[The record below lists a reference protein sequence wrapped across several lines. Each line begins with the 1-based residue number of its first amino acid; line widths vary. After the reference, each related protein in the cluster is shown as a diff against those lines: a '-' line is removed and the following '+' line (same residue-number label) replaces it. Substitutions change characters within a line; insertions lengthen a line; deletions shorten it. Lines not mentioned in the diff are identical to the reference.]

1 MEENNRKI
9 NNDDN
14 RIIEEDDYYEF
25 NNLLPITL
33 SNIDNVYKDS
43 LDHALN
49 DKSIKNIAITG
60 IYGSGKSTVWESY
73 KNISNLNN
81 VITVTLGDYEIFN
94 KFEGSKRTGENKKN
108 KDSSDEENSIER
120 QLINQISA
128 QVKQDK
134 IPKSKYK
141 YKENKSKMVIFS
153 EAFGYS
159 MFVISII
166 AFSIRDKLVNVFKES
181 IKETTIYLIG
191 FIIFT
196 LSIIFIVYKIIQS
209 NKTITTKIKISDTE
223 TSLQDYN
230 NTDETVMD
238 RDIREL
244 VYIIHSSDAEYI
256 VFEDLDR
263 YNNIEIYKKL
273 LDLNFLINSYELT
286 MDKNPVRF
294 IYLLRDGIFKS
305 KDRTKLF
312 DFILPIVPIVNS
324 QNSENELIK
333 LFRNKVYSPKE
344 KTIFDMSLYIDDM
357 RLLRNIVN
365 EYIVYYNII
374 SLNDL
379 ELDKDKLFSIIVY
392 KNIFPYEF
400 DLLQQDKGYIFKI
413 INDINIYRSILN
425 KELRKSLDE
434 IIDKIEFLES
444 NIDDS
449 KFKLMSNFIPSGISI
464 SDRKEF
470 QNSWPDVLERW
481 YSNPEDGKYISTS
494 SGSRYFHNYTDFV
507 NEYIVKQGFNE
518 NLEENFFLDKDKEL
532 RLLYKKKR
540 EISFKINKI
549 DQLKLSEIL
558 SLLSHEEREKIFN
571 DKESD
576 IHYSH
581 YFPLIKFML
590 MEGLIDGTY
599 KYYINYF
606 YKDALGINDTI
617 YIKNLI
623 QGEDQDI
630 HLKLETPNKVIDRL
644 SNQDLKRFNFLN
656 YYIFKEYLDK
666 NDKESIKTI
675 VESINYNDNIN
686 DLVELLHT
694 YLKNKECDYI
704 KKFIDIYIIT
714 DISVLKSILIISEQQ
729 YIELFYKIMKII
741 YGNYQLNNEANI
753 INPMLESHVEVLND
767 IPKSLQKQA
776 IKNSVE
782 HGIKFDLLYNHSLN
796 KTLVKDI
803 MENNI
808 YELNLKNVIFI
819 IDSIN
824 DGSTDKSK
832 LLDYIYYDN
841 SYRTLL
847 ERIKENYNTF
857 LIEYIEKS
865 SSLKFKN
872 NQSIVIDILNSNLE
886 MNYKK
891 DYLKNNHSVIE
902 DITKINDLKILVN
915 EQLTDYIFKNSTL
928 KICDNNIQAYL
939 DAGGDIT
946 GEFIRYLQRNLNN
959 KSIHNFDNI
968 ISTKLANELIRYI
981 NVEKDLYELAVSKAD
996 TKISRIDENFD
1007 ESRIINLIDNSLIDL
1022 NVNNISVM
1030 INFHQESLVYLF
1042 NNVEIS
1048 ISDII
1053 LNNSKLTEDLSS
1065 KKDLIYTLSN
1075 QVRNQSEIVK
1085 LLELFDKSLS
1095 ISKVDFEKT
1104 EIICYIIS
1112 KFPTEENINY
1122 IIENFD
1128 KYESKNVI
1136 YRNIIDKINFNS
1148 TDFESASTEFLNHI
1162 LNDEMITNKK
1172 KMVIIINDIYSRKQ
1186 NDRFIEFLK
1195 KLDTTKK
1202 LSTVFEGKYPRI
1214 DTDEEKEVAKAL
1226 KECDYIKIRSDNRIM
1241 PLKCKKK

>member
-108 KDSSDEENSIER
+108 KDLSDEENSIER

-166 AFSIRDKLVNVFKES
+166 AFSIRDKLVSIFKES

-286 MDKNPVRF
+286 MDNSPVRF
-294 IYLLRDGIFKS
+294 IYLLRDGIFDS

-312 DFILPIVPIVNS
+312 DFILPIVPIVSS

-333 LFRNKVYSPKE
+333 MFRNKNYSPKE
-344 KTIFDMSLYIDDM
+344 KTIFNMSLYIDDM

-379 ELDKDKLFSIIVY
+379 ELDKDKLFSIIVF

-400 DLLQQDKGYIFKI
+400 DLLQQDKGYVFKI
-413 INDINIYRSILN
+413 IHNIDIYRDHLKKKLS
-425 KELRKSLDE
+425 KSMDE
-434 IIDKIEFLES
+434 IVGKIEFLEA
-444 NIDDS
+444 NIENS
-449 KFKLMSNFIPSGISI
+449 KFKLMANFIPSGIRI
-464 SDRKEF
+464 SDRQDV
-470 QNSWPDVLERW
+470 QNSWPEVLESW
-481 YSNPEDGKYISTS
+481 HYNPDDEKYISS
-494 SGSRYFHNYTDFV
+494 STGTRYYNYTEFV
-507 NEYIVKQGFNE
+507 DMYIIKKGYN
-518 NLEENFFLDKDKEL
+518 NNISNNFFLNKEEEL
-532 RLLYKKKR
+532 RTLYKQKR

-549 DQLKLSEIL
+549 DLLKLSEL
-558 SLLSHEEREKIFN
+558 FRLLNYEEKDKIFN
-571 DKESD
+571 DEESY
-576 IHYSH
+576 IQSSH
-581 YFPLIKFML
+581 YFPLIKFIL
-590 MEGLIDGTY
+590 MEGLIDETY
-599 KYYINYF
+599 KYYISYF
-606 YKDALGINDTI
+606 YKEALGVNDTV

-623 QGEDQDI
+623 QGEENDI
-630 HLKLETPNKVIDRL
+630 YLRLETPNKVIDRL
-644 SNQDLKRFNFLN
+644 SDQDLKRFNFLN
-656 YYIFKEYLDK
+656 YDIFKEYLDK
-666 NDKESIKTI
+666 NDDDSILII
-675 VESINYNDNIN
+675 VESIVYNDNLN
-686 DLVELLHT
+686 DLVELLHK
-694 YLKNKECDYI
+694 YLKDKKHDHI

-714 DISVLKSILIISEQQ
+714 DISVLKSILIISEEE
-729 YIELFYKIMKII
+729 YLELFYKIMKII
-741 YGNYQLNNEANI
+741 YGDYQLNEDAKL
-753 INPMLESHVEVLND
+753 INGMMESHVDVLGD
-767 IPKSLQKQA
+767 IPKPLQKQA
-776 IKNSVE
+776 IKNCLKL
-782 HGIKFDLLYNHSLN
+782 GIKFDELYNYSLN
-796 KTLVKDI
+796 KSLVKDI
-803 MENNI
+803 MQNNI
-808 YELNLKNVIFI
+808 YELTLENVIFI
-819 IDSIN
+819 IDSIK
-824 DGSTDKSK
+824 DGSIDKSK

-841 SYRTLL
+841 SYKELL

-857 LIEYIEKS
+857 LIEYIEKF
-865 SSLKFKN
+865 SSLGFKN

-886 MNYKK
+886 INYKK
-891 DYLKNNHSVIE
+891 AYLKYNSSVIE
-902 DITKINDLKILVN
+902 DLTKINNLEILVK
-915 EQLTDYIFKNSTL
+915 ERLTDYMFEKLTL
-928 KICDNNIQAYL
+928 RICDNNIQAYL

-959 KSIHNFDNI
+959 KSINNFDNI

-1007 ESRIINLIDNSLIDL
+1007 ESRLFNLIDNSLIEP
-1022 NVNNISVM
+1022 NINNISIM

-1042 NNVEIS
+1042 NKVEIS

-1053 LNNSKLTEDLSS
+1053 LSNSKLTEDLSS

-1122 IIENFD
+1122 VIENFD

-1186 NDRFIEFLK
+1186 NDRFIELLK

-1226 KECDYIKIRSDNRIM
+1226 EECDYIKIRSDNRIM
-1241 PLKCKKK
+1241 PLKFKKK

>member
-108 KDSSDEENSIER
+108 KDLSDEENSIER

-166 AFSIRDKLVNVFKES
+166 AFSIRDKLVSIFKES

-286 MDKNPVRF
+286 MDNSPVRF
-294 IYLLRDGIFKS
+294 IYLLRDGIFDS

-312 DFILPIVPIVNS
+312 DFILPIVPIVSS

-333 LFRNKVYSPKE
+333 MFRNKNYSPKE
-344 KTIFDMSLYIDDM
+344 KTIFNMSLYIDDM

-379 ELDKDKLFSIIVY
+379 ELDKDKLFSIIVF

-400 DLLQQDKGYIFKI
+400 DLLQQDKGYVFKI
-413 INDINIYRSILN
+413 IHNIDIYRDHLKKKLS
-425 KELRKSLDE
+425 KSMDE
-434 IIDKIEFLES
+434 IVGKIEFLEA
-444 NIDDS
+444 NIENS
-449 KFKLMSNFIPSGISI
+449 KFKLMANFIPSGIRI
-464 SDRKEF
+464 SDRQDV
-470 QNSWPDVLERW
+470 QNSWPEVLESW
-481 YSNPEDGKYISTS
+481 HYNPDDEKYISS
-494 SGSRYFHNYTDFV
+494 STGTRYYNYTEFV
-507 NEYIVKQGFNE
+507 DMYIIKKGYN
-518 NLEENFFLDKDKEL
+518 NNISNNFFLNKEEEL
-532 RLLYKKKR
+532 RTLYKQKR

-549 DQLKLSEIL
+549 DLLKLSEL
-558 SLLSHEEREKIFN
+558 FRLLNYEEKDKIFN
-571 DKESD
+571 DEESY
-576 IHYSH
+576 IQSSH
-581 YFPLIKFML
+581 YFPLIKFIL
-590 MEGLIDGTY
+590 MEGLIDETY
-599 KYYINYF
+599 KYYISYF
-606 YKDALGINDTI
+606 YKEALGVNDTV

-623 QGEDQDI
+623 QGEENDI
-630 HLKLETPNKVIDRL
+630 YLRLETPNKVIDRL
-644 SNQDLKRFNFLN
+644 SDQDLKRFNFLN
-656 YYIFKEYLDK
+656 YDIFKEYLDK
-666 NDKESIKTI
+666 NDDDSILII
-675 VESINYNDNIN
+675 VESIVYNDNLN
-686 DLVELLHT
+686 DLVELLHK
-694 YLKNKECDYI
+694 YLKDKKHDHI

-714 DISVLKSILIISEQQ
+714 DISVLKSILIISEEE
-729 YIELFYKIMKII
+729 YLELFYKIMKII
-741 YGNYQLNNEANI
+741 YGDYQLNEDAKL
-753 INPMLESHVEVLND
+753 INGMMESHVDVLGD
-767 IPKSLQKQA
+767 IPKPLQKQA
-776 IKNSVE
+776 IKNCLKL
-782 HGIKFDLLYNHSLN
+782 GIKFDELYNYSLN
-796 KTLVKDI
+796 KSLVKDI
-803 MENNI
+803 MQNNI
-808 YELNLKNVIFI
+808 YELTLENVIFI
-819 IDSIN
+819 IDSIK
-824 DGSTDKSK
+824 DGSIDKSK

-841 SYRTLL
+841 SYKELL

-857 LIEYIEKS
+857 LIEYIEKF
-865 SSLKFKN
+865 SSLGFKN

-886 MNYKK
+886 INYKK
-891 DYLKNNHSVIE
+891 AYLKYNSSVIE
-902 DITKINDLKILVN
+902 DLTKINNLEILVK
-915 EQLTDYIFKNSTL
+915 ERLTDYMFEKLTL
-928 KICDNNIQAYL
+928 RICDNNIQAYL

-959 KSIHNFDNI
+959 KSINNFDNI

-1007 ESRIINLIDNSLIDL
+1007 ESRLFNLIDNSLIEP
-1022 NVNNISVM
+1022 NINNISIM

-1042 NNVEIS
+1042 NKAEIS
-1048 ISDII
+1048 IPDII
-1053 LNNSKLTEDLSS
+1053 LSNSKLTEDLSS

-1122 IIENFD
+1122 VIENFD

-1186 NDRFIEFLK
+1186 NDRFIELLK

-1226 KECDYIKIRSDNRIM
+1226 EECDYIKIRSDNRIM
-1241 PLKCKKK
+1241 PLKFKKK

>member
-108 KDSSDEENSIER
+108 KDLSDEENSIER

-166 AFSIRDKLVNVFKES
+166 AFSIRDKLVSIFKES

-286 MDKNPVRF
+286 MDNSPVRF
-294 IYLLRDGIFKS
+294 IYLLRDGIFDS

-312 DFILPIVPIVNS
+312 DFILPIVPIVSS

-333 LFRNKVYSPKE
+333 MFRNKNYSPKE
-344 KTIFDMSLYIDDM
+344 KTIFNMSLYIDDM

-379 ELDKDKLFSIIVY
+379 ELDKDKLFSIIVF

-400 DLLQQDKGYIFKI
+400 DLLQQDKGYVFKI
-413 INDINIYRSILN
+413 IHNIDIYRDHLKKKLS
-425 KELRKSLDE
+425 KSMDE
-434 IIDKIEFLES
+434 IVGKIEFLEA
-444 NIDDS
+444 NIENS
-449 KFKLMSNFIPSGISI
+449 KFKLMANFIPSGIRI
-464 SDRKEF
+464 SDRQDV
-470 QNSWPDVLERW
+470 QNSWPEVLESW
-481 YSNPEDGKYISTS
+481 HYNPDDEKYISS
-494 SGSRYFHNYTDFV
+494 STGTRYYNYTEFV
-507 NEYIVKQGFNE
+507 DMYIIKKGYN
-518 NLEENFFLDKDKEL
+518 NNISNNFFLNKEEEL
-532 RLLYKKKR
+532 RTLYKQKR

-549 DQLKLSEIL
+549 DLLKLSEL
-558 SLLSHEEREKIFN
+558 FRLLNYEEKDKIFN
-571 DKESD
+571 DEESY
-576 IHYSH
+576 IQSSH
-581 YFPLIKFML
+581 YFPLIKFIL
-590 MEGLIDGTY
+590 MEGLIDETY
-599 KYYINYF
+599 KYYISYF
-606 YKDALGINDTI
+606 YKEALGVNDTV

-623 QGEDQDI
+623 QGEENDI
-630 HLKLETPNKVIDRL
+630 YLRLETPNKVIDRL
-644 SNQDLKRFNFLN
+644 SDQDLKRFNFLN
-656 YYIFKEYLDK
+656 YDIFKEYLDK
-666 NDKESIKTI
+666 NDDDSILII
-675 VESINYNDNIN
+675 VESIVYNDNLN
-686 DLVELLHT
+686 DLVELLHK
-694 YLKNKECDYI
+694 YLKDKKHDHI

-714 DISVLKSILIISEQQ
+714 DISVLKSILIISEEE
-729 YIELFYKIMKII
+729 YLELFYKIMKII
-741 YGNYQLNNEANI
+741 YGDYQLNEDAKL
-753 INPMLESHVEVLND
+753 INGMMESHVDVLGD
-767 IPKSLQKQA
+767 IPKPLQKQA
-776 IKNSVE
+776 IKNCLKL
-782 HGIKFDLLYNHSLN
+782 GIKFDELYNYSLN
-796 KTLVKDI
+796 KSLVKDI
-803 MENNI
+803 MQNNI
-808 YELNLKNVIFI
+808 YELTLENVIFI
-819 IDSIN
+819 IDSIK
-824 DGSTDKSK
+824 DGSIDKSK

-841 SYRTLL
+841 SYKELL

-857 LIEYIEKS
+857 LIEYIEKF
-865 SSLKFKN
+865 SSLGFKN

-886 MNYKK
+886 INYKK
-891 DYLKNNHSVIE
+891 AYLKYNSSVIE
-902 DITKINDLKILVN
+902 DLTKINNLEILVK
-915 EQLTDYIFKNSTL
+915 ERLTDYMFEKLTL
-928 KICDNNIQAYL
+928 RICDNNIQAYL

-959 KSIHNFDNI
+959 KSINNFDNI

-1007 ESRIINLIDNSLIDL
+1007 ESRLFNLIDNSLIEP
-1022 NVNNISVM
+1022 NINNISIM

-1042 NNVEIS
+1042 NKAEIS

-1053 LNNSKLTEDLSS
+1053 LSNSKLTEDLSS

-1122 IIENFD
+1122 VIENFD

-1186 NDRFIEFLK
+1186 NDRFIELLK

-1226 KECDYIKIRSDNRIM
+1226 EECDYIKIRSDNRIM
-1241 PLKCKKK
+1241 PLKFKKK